1 MKKRK
6 IKARKGMTLIEVV
19 MSVALLAILL
29 IPLAN
34 MAINASNTNKDAE
47 IKQEASQVGQSI
59 IEELTN
65 DNEITVVSNK
75 ASFSNGQLTY
85 NKDDDSKILSGS
97 FTNIKQDKSEYNA
110 KITCAK
116 TENGSFSDVSG
127 TSLEDY
133 ITNNSI
139 FTEGIIK
146 VSDYDL
152 TSNKYSFTKVKYTS
166 DAGLKEDNTT
176 KIVKENDTDKFV
188 LKVNKNAYYLYKED
202 ASVSDD
208 DDSVPRDYFRGSV
221 VNTSADKINI
231 VILLP
236 SDLKEDSIPLI
247 PLKVENNLGHG
258 KKVNVI
264 IWQEKETTGQVK
276 IERNNTKGIVET
288 TEALETGDIN
298 LGSLYEITVE
308 VTKKGDDSNVLY
320 TTKAT
325 KNIKFIS

>member
-19 MSVALLAILL
+19 MSVALIAILL

-34 MAINASNTNKDAE
+34 VAMNASKTNKDAE

-59 IEELTN
+59 IEELTSS
-65 DNEITVVSNK
+65 NEMTVVSNRV
-75 ASFSNGQLTY
+75 SFSNGELTY
-85 NKDDDSKILSGS
+85 NKDDDKKILSGK
-97 FTNIKQDKSEYNA
+97 FTNIKQDKSNYNV
-110 KITCAK
+110 KVTCAK
-116 TENGSFSDVSG
+116 AENGSFSDISG

-133 ITNNSI
+133 ISSNSI
-139 FTEGIIK
+139 VTEGIIK

-152 TSNKYSFTKVKYTS
+152 TSKKYSFTNVKYNKGS
-166 DAGLKEDNTT
+166 GLKDEGTT
-176 KIVKENDTDKFV
+176 KIVKNNDSDKFV

-202 ASVSDD
+202 ASVSND
-208 DDSVPRDYFRGSV
+208 DDSVPRDYFRGSI
-221 VNTSADKINI
+221 VNTSSDKINI

-236 SDLKEDSIPLI
+236 SDLKNDSIPSMT
-247 PLKVENNLGHG
+247 LKVENNLGHG

-264 IWQEKETTGQVK
+264 IWQERDTTGEIKV
-276 IERNNTKGIVET
+276 ERNKNKGVVET
-288 TEALETGDIN
+288 TEASETGDIN
-298 LGSLYEITVE
+298 LGSLYEITVD